1 MCFTITLSIMNS
13 NQNIQ
18 KTETAE
24 NRIQLRDMRS
34 DDLDAILAIEFKS
47 FPQAWPRTTFEAC
60 LAQKP
65 FTQSW
70 VAIQDQHIVGYLI
83 ASYIPRYAKEEGEI
97 HISNIAVSPSARR
110 ENIGTMLLRQAL
122 EYGDT
127 HLCDLVCLE
136 VRESNNDA
144 RAFYKR
150 FGFINV
156 GRRPNYYENED
167 AILMEAAVQNA
178 LHLMQEGEI

>member
-1 MCFTITLSIMNS
+1 MDSD
-13 NQNIQ
+13 NILQ
-18 KTETAE
+18 CTGTAD
-24 NRIQLRDMRS
+24 NRVQIRDMRTE
-34 DDLDAILAIEFKS
+34 DLTAILEIESYS
-47 FPQAWPRTTFEAC
+47 FSQAWTRTTFEAC
-60 LAQKP
+60 LTQKP

-83 ASYIPRYAKEEGEI
+83 ASYIPRYAKQEGEI

-110 ENIGTMLLRQAL
+110 QNIGTLLLRQAL

-127 HLCDLVCLE
+127 HLCDEVSLE
-136 VRESNNDA
+136 VRESNADA

-156 GRRPNYYENED
+156 GRRPNYYEDED
-167 AILMEAAVQNA
+167 AILMEAAVPNA
-178 LHLMQEGEI
+178 LHVMQEGGN